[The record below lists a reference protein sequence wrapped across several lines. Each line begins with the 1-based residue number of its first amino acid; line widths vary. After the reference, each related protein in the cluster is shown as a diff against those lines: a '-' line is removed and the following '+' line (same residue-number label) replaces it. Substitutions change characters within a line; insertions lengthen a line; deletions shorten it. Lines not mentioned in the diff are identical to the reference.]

1 MRAFCPPK
9 NSPEKDLVMTPEYLA
24 KDIINHFNPTGK
36 ILDQS
41 RGIGAF
47 YDN

>member
-24 KDIINHFNPTGK
+24 KDIINHLLNFLTDDL
-36 ILDQS
+36 IV
-41 RGIGAF
+41 I
-47 YDN
+47 